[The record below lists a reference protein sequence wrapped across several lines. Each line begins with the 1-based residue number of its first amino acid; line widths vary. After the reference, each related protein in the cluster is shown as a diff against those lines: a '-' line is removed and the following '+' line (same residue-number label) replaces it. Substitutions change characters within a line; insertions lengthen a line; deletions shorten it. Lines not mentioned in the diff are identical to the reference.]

1 MNLSKRQI
9 QQSTYTNN
17 SVGRIFRKGS
27 FWDKMFK
34 AATGLAT
41 ILVAPLG
48 AAMALADKVTPER
61 EALPTGE
68 KGGSGGGRSFNYDA
82 GNVAGI
88 GRTKKKIGNTPK
100 VF

>member
-9 QQSTYTNN
+9 QQSTYTNG
-17 SVGRIFRKGS
+17 VGRVFRKGS

-34 AATGLAT
+34 AATGIAT
-41 ILVAPLG
+41 VLLAPLG

-61 EALPTGE
+61 DAAP
-68 KGGSGGGRSFNYDA
+68 GGGGTRGSRGNDFNYDA

-88 GRTKKKIGNTPK
+88 GKTTPK